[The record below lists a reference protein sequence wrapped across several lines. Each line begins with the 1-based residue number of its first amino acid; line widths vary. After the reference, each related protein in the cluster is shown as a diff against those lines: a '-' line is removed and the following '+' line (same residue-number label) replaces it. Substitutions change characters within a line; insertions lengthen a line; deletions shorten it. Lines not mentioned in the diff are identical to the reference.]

1 MNLKPKPLSPQEEDE
16 LYGMRIHDVGSAF
29 KREDE
34 FNQHHYYLQRE
45 NDVLH
50 LNINN
55 AVLNTLHEG
64 YLNKCVDK
72 EDITNEEFTMM
83 MKKFI
88 YENELEK
95 YWISK

>member
-16 LYGMRIHDVGSAF
+16 LFGSRIYNIGTAF

-55 AVLNTLHEG
+55 TVLNTLHEG
-64 YLNKCVDK
+64 YLNNCVDK
-72 EDITNEEFTMM
+72 EDITIEEFTMM